1 MNETAVE
8 RDTDWEIRSIAMQL
22 YYAEKAYFVA
32 ENTSRYSSDVR
43 GTLADLAPLGR
54 RALNGTCGGDVPTVV
69 LTASGSRFV
78 GTVRSSDGK
87 RVATITDDRYLLVR
101 DAAWEV

>member
-1 MNETAVE
+1 
-8 RDTDWEIRSIAMQL
+8 MQL

-54 RALNGTCGGDVPTVV
+54 RALNGTCGGGVPTVV
-69 LTASGSRFV
+69 LSASGSRFV
-78 GTVRSSDGK
+78 GYVRSSDGK